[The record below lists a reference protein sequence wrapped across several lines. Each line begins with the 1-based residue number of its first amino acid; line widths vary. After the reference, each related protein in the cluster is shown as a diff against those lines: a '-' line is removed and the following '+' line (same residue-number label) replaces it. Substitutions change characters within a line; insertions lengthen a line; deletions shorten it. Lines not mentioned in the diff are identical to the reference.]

1 MPVLC
6 ARRMHSGM
14 TVINRDTP
22 DFVDS
27 VAAMLQG
34 LITAGLKVS
43 DAEDRKD
50 SIEKRV

>member
-1 MPVLC
+1 
-6 ARRMHSGM
+6 MHMGM

-22 DFVDS
+22 DFLDL
-27 VAAMLQG
+27 VAALVQG

-50 SIEKRV
+50 STEKRV